1 MIDTQTVLEM
11 IEAADH
17 VEPFC
22 TCGAPTQVIARGNR
36 LWLAC
41 STVAA
46 DETRPRHRILRRLAH
61 AGHTNRL
68 LIELAA

>member
-11 IEAADH
+11 IESADH

-22 TCGAPTQVIARGNR
+22 TCGAPTQVIARGSR

-41 STVAA
+41 STIVA
-46 DETRPRHRILRRLAH
+46 DEGHPRSRILGRLAH